1 MAKMRKGGM
10 VQSQIAMLLWGKQ
23 GTGKST
29 LALQSAYLKRP
40 DGKPFRVLYIDAESG
55 SVDDYMQTL
64 ADDGVNLDN
73 ILLIYSQSL
82 AEIREYIRKATNN
95 EPFYMLDDEGI
106 ETEEIILDADGEPF
120 NPDMIVIDGTAIL
133 YMTSQQSLINF
144 SKKRAAVRANKKE
157 LLGDERLVSV
167 ELAGMEQKDW
177 GTLKFYGQ
185 DLVLDLTACGKH
197 YIVTAREKA
206 ETESKTDS
214 KGEIKS
220 VATGRVIPDSFKD
233 IAYNVKTEIHLYR
246 NDNDPASVY
255 ADVIKDRTE
264 VHRAGE
270 SIEDPSLLDWQSIIT
285 KTANNAKNIIKNN
298 LVQASR
304 VEEDLYVK
312 DIEQIMNADAV
323 HVGNELSVAS
333 EFSSPTSTAGSETV
347 ESIMSQVTALRDAMP
362 LERKQRFKEAL
373 KARGLPTA
381 FKSIRDPAVASE
393 IRMVA
398 ETIE

>member
-1 MAKMRKGGM
+1 MAKMRKGGA

-55 SVDDYMQTL
+55 SVDDYMQAL

-82 AEIREYIRKATNN
+82 AEIRGYIRKATNN
-95 EPFYMLDDEGI
+95 EPFYMLDDDGN
-106 ETEEIILDADGEPF
+106 ETDEVVLDADGVPF

-206 ETESKTDS
+206 ETESKADRN
-214 KGEIKS
+214 GEIKS
-220 VATGRVIPDSFKD
+220 VATGRVVPDSFKD
-233 IAYNVKTEIHLYR
+233 IAYNVKTEVHLYR
-246 NDNDPASVY
+246 KDDDPSSVY
-255 ADVIKDRTE
+255 ADIVKDRTE

-270 SIEDPSLLDWQSIIT
+270 SIEDPTLLDWQSMID
-285 KTANNAKNIIKNN
+285 KTAGNAKNVIKNN

-312 DIEQIMNADAV
+312 DIAQIMNEDTMSALSAV
-323 HVGNELSVAS
+323 SIPTVQAS
-333 EFSSPTSTAGSETV
+333 ATQTDSV
-347 ESIMSQVTALRDAMP
+347 ESVIADIIAVRDAMP

-373 KARGLPTA
+373 KSAGLPTA
-381 FKSIRDPAVASE
+381 FKSVRDISVAHEIKKIAEAVE
-393 IRMVA
+393 
-398 ETIE
+398 

>member
-1 MAKMRKGGM
+1 MVKMRKGGT

-64 ADDGVNLDN
+64 ENDGVNLDN

-82 AEIREYIRKATNN
+82 AEIRGYIRKATNN
-95 EPFYMLDDEGI
+95 EPFYMLDDEGN
-106 ETEEIILDADGEPF
+106 ETDEVVLDADGVPF

-206 ETESKTDS
+206 ETESKTD
-214 KGEIKS
+214 KNGEIKT

-233 IAYNVKTEIHLYR
+233 IAYNVKTEVHLYR
-246 NDNDPASVY
+246 KDDDPSSVY
-255 ADVIKDRTE
+255 ADVVKDRTE

-270 SIEDPSLLDWQSIIT
+270 SIEDPSLLDWQSMIT
-285 KTANNAKNIIKNN
+285 KTAGNSKNIIKNN
-298 LVQASR
+298 LVQASQ
-304 VEEDLYVK
+304 VEENLYVQ
-312 DIEQIMNADAV
+312 DISQIMNADMMFAMD
-323 HVGNELSVAS
+323 GNKLTPDSAANAS
-333 EFSSPTSTAGSETV
+333 APTSDTAASVMEEV
-347 ESIMSQVTALRDAMP
+347 AKLRDEMP
-362 LERKQRFKEAL
+362 LERKQRFKDAL
-373 KARGLPTA
+373 KNAGLPTA
-381 FKSIRDPAVASE
+381 FKSVRDISIAREIKKIAEAVE
-393 IRMVA
+393 
-398 ETIE
+398 